1 MDYLPIGLQATDVLV
16 DKHFHRIPDKAFRSE
31 TYRPRIPTK
40 LSRRK
45 RREEKERRNSRDQG
59 VDPERRRDSRDS
71 RDPGER
77 DDWER
82 ATQKRQEEPYS
93 NPEIEEAGYDSEP
106 DYTSRQRER
115 NMRDRNWDSK
125 WERDS
130 DLRDIPRHS
139 GAGTGTGYVYGY
151 PYEKSDRSNSPP
163 SQIYSQ
169 QPPRLR
175 PEYLPKYGAPRPL
188 DPASK
193 NPYYFPP
200 PPIATFPDPFDRDE
214 RRGNYDSDERYEKER
229 TRRPKP
235 IQRSSSYDDIHSQR
249 KSYPSNQDQRLST
262 RNASRTPRSDHGGS
276 KDSHTGTMKDRAERY
291 GVKDEVKGL
300 FTDSPQGLAGGAI
313 GALVGGW
320 ATEKFQES
328 QSGKDR
334 KDMGDRAKIITLLGA
349 AAGGLVANAVV
360 DKWQDGKEETKK
372 KQKKW
377 DKKYPDGKTDD
388 NGERG
393 DRDEGRN
400 GESERERRD
409 SVRSRDASRRDRNR
423 DDSRERDMSYDE
435 KIRRSDGRRYEGVND
450 GYY

>member
-16 DKHFHRIPDKAFRSE
+16 DKHFHKIPDKAFRSE

-59 VDPERRRDSRDS
+59 VDPERRRDSR
-71 RDPGER
+71 ER

-82 ATQKRQEEPYS
+82 GTPKRQEEPYS

-115 NMRDRNWDSK
+115 NMRDRNWESK
-125 WERDS
+125 GERDR

-151 PYEKSDRSNSPP
+151 PYEESNRSNSPP

-188 DPASK
+188 DPASQK
-193 NPYYFPP
+193 PYYFPP
-200 PPIATFPDPFDRDE
+200 PPIASFPDPFDRDE
-214 RRGNYDSDERYEKER
+214 KRGNYDSDERYEKER
-229 TRRPKP
+229 TRRPRP
-235 IQRSSSYDDIHSQR
+235 IQRSSSYDDIHNQR
-249 KSYPSNQDQRLST
+249 KSYSSNQDQRLST
-262 RNASRTPRSDHGGS
+262 RNTSRRPRSDHSGS
-276 KDSHTGTMKDRAERY
+276 KDSHVGTMKDRAERY

-320 ATEKFQES
+320 AAEKFQES
-328 QSGKDR
+328 QTGKDR
-334 KDMGDRAKIITLLGA
+334 KDMGDRAKIIKLLGA

-360 DKWQDGKEETKK
+360 DKWQDGKEETKE

-377 DKKYPDGKTDD
+377 DKKYPDGKTDG

-393 DRDEGRN
+393 DRDGGRN
-400 GESERERRD
+400 GKSERERRD
-409 SVRSRDASRRDRNR
+409 SARSQDTSRRDRNR
-423 DDSRERDMSYDE
+423 DDSRERDISYDE
-435 KIRRSDGRRYEGVND
+435 KIKRSDGRRYEGVND

>member
-59 VDPERRRDSRDS
+59 IREIRGARRL
-71 RDPGER
+71 
-77 DDWER
+77 ER

-175 PEYLPKYGAPRPL
+175 PEYLPKY
-188 DPASK
+188 
-193 NPYYFPP
+193 
-200 PPIATFPDPFDRDE
+200 DPFDRDE

-249 KSYPSNQDQRLST
+249 KSYSSNQDQRLST

-423 DDSRERDMSYDE
+423 DDSRERDMSFDE